1 MAGGAEQDRKA
12 GDMANKWLKSTE
24 TIEFAV
30 SGNVARITLNRP
42 DKRNALSA
50 AMLRELHEALLEA
63 DDRRDANVILLSG
76 SGRDFCAGY
85 DLTDSYGGKAES
97 KEASHDPA
105 LYRTRSGTLDDDIW
119 HLERQ
124 QELTLVMLDL
134 HKPIIAKVQGNCLA
148 GGTDLA
154 FSCDIVLAADD
165 AKIGFPAAR
174 ANGTP
179 PTNLWF
185 YHCGPQ
191 WAKRMLFTGDTI
203 SGLDAAR
210 IGLALE
216 SYPAA
221 ELDREADE
229 MACRIGC
236 VDAEILATHKR
247 IVNMQMELAG
257 ARLSQRYAA
266 ELDARAHLS
275 QGPRRARFRR
285 DMAEAGL
292 KEALKNRDEPF
303 GDSRVRLRARAP
315 ER

>member
-1 MAGGAEQDRKA
+1 M
-12 GDMANKWLKSTE
+12 DMKWLKSTDCILFE
-24 TIEFAV
+24 V
-30 SGNVARITLNRP
+30 RDNVAHITLNRP
-42 DKRNALSA
+42 EKRNALSA
-50 AMLRELHEALLEA
+50 QTIRELNQALLEA
-63 DDRRDANVILLSG
+63 DDRRDVNVVLLSG
-76 SGRDFCAGY
+76 AGKDFCAGY
-85 DLTDSYGGKAES
+85 DLTDSYNGKEDSARDY
-97 KEASHDPA
+97 DPA
-105 LYRTRSGTLDDDIW
+105 AYRTRAGTLDDDIW

-124 QELTLVMLDL
+124 QDLTLILLDL
-134 HKPIIAKVQGNCLA
+134 HKPVIAKVQGNCLA

-154 FSCDIVLAADD
+154 FSCDIVLAADT

-216 SYPAA
+216 AWPAGEIDGQA
-221 ELDREADE
+221 EE
-229 MACRIGC
+229 MARRIAA

-247 IVNMQMELAG
+247 VINMQMELAG
-257 ARLSQRYAA
+257 ARQSQRYAA

-275 QGPRRARFRR
+275 QGPRRAQFRK
-285 DMAEAGL
+285 DMAENGL
-292 KEALKNRDEPF
+292 KEALANRDAPF
-303 GDSRVRLRARAP
+303 GDGRVKLRARVLRD
-315 ER
+315 E